1 MKKQLFFVLA
11 LIGLMLMGG
20 GINLYA
26 EEITIGRTLEYKA
39 DATYQVTKNEKAQVT
54 IEDGKGP
61 TATGKDLFYKTTTS
75 IKFSNAAAFR
85 DKIPGGTSNLTEF
98 NENCYAGVKI
108 VIADG
113 YKISMSQIKARVAV
127 FNNFTYRVIVT
138 DGVNTYYTSKDKA
151 INNYNKTSATNLD
164 ATIAPSTPI
173 ELTGTVYVRLHYW
186 NTNNSGSKY
195 LAPLE
200 LTITGNLQEAVQYTV
215 TSNVSPAVAGSVTMN
230 PESGVVTSGG
240 SVTLTANA
248 NTGYRFENWTD
259 ALGNE
264 LSKNADYSYKPTA
277 NATVNANFIKLN
289 AVNFSLTGTEAN
301 GFAPEPVYGLAGE
314 EVDFPNSQLM
324 YAAGKTLTAWT
335 DGTNTYPIS
344 GKYTVT
350 SAESVTLTPVFT
362 DNTVSLLDATS
373 DVTVSWKLG
382 SQYAP
387 VLAFENGT
395 NWNNVQGNA
404 YLVQQAVVN
413 GQTIDVGMMFET
425 RSLKTGLSGN
435 GKIYNIRDDDWAQV
449 NNNTVFRIPVVRNSK
464 ITMKANKKIH
474 PTTIDGKKDYDTET
488 TDLVYTYNGDA
499 KEIDIVICSGSYY
512 SEITVTYPP
521 SQSFSLTTADTEP
534 YSLYLDYPVTIP
546 EGIEAY
552 TGALDAA
559 EETLT
564 MKEVE
569 GTIPANTA
577 VIVKSATADTYVF
590 KETYTAAAIESNSL
604 KGVTADTDI
613 ATLVTAGKTLL
624 TLGTK
629 GGKVAFR
636 KPATGTTQV
645 KANKAYLL
653 VNTPSSEGAKTVKMI
668 FDGETTGISEF
679 TANEDVTNAP
689 LFNLNGQRVNAN
701 AKGLLIKNG
710 KKIIIK

>member
-11 LIGLMLMGG
+11 LIGLMLVGG
-20 GINLYA
+20 GKNLYA
-26 EEITIGRTLEYKA
+26 EKITIGRTLEFAA
-39 DATYQVTKNEKAQVT
+39 DAKYQVVSNEKASVT
-54 IEDGKGP
+54 ISDGNGKTG
-61 TATGKDLFYKTTTS
+61 TGKTLYYKGSS
-75 IKFSNAAAFR
+75 IQFSEKSFR
-85 DKIPGGTSNLTEF
+85 DLTSSGENLTSF
-98 NENCYAGVKI
+98 NEDCYAGVKI

-127 FNNFTYRVIVT
+127 FQNFTYKVVVSDEKKEYYSSLDKVITNYT
-138 DGVNTYYTSKDKA
+138 DA
-151 INNYNKTSATNLD
+151 SATNLD
-164 ATIAPSTPI
+164 ATINPSSPI
-173 ELTGTVYVRLHYW
+173 ELKGTVYVRLHYW
-186 NTNNSGSKY
+186 FTGNSGKKY

-200 LTITGNLQEAVQYTV
+200 LTITGDLQEDVQYTV

-248 NTGYRFENWTD
+248 NTGYRFDKWTD
-259 ALGNE
+259 ASGNE
-264 LSKNADYSYKPTA
+264 LSKNPDYSFTPTA

-314 EVDFPNSQLM
+314 EVDFPKSQLM

-362 DNTVSLLDATS
+362 DNTVSLLDAKS
-373 DVTVSWKLG
+373 EVTVSWKLG
-382 SQYAP
+382 SNYAP

-395 NWNNVQGNA
+395 NWNSVQGNA

-425 RSLKTGLSGN
+425 RSSETGLSGN
-435 GKIYNIRDDDWAQV
+435 GKIYNKGRTDNWAQV

-464 ITMKANKKIH
+464 ITMKAYSKIY
-474 PTTIDGKKDYDTET
+474 PTTIDGKADYDTET
-488 TDLVYTYNGDA
+488 NELVYTYKGDA
-499 KEIDIVICSGSYY
+499 KEIDIVIHSGSYY

-564 MKEVE
+564 MKEVQ

-653 VNTPSSEGAKTVKMI
+653 VDTPSGEGAKTVKMI

>member
-39 DATYQVTKNEKAQVT
+39 DATSQVTSNEKAKVT

-61 TATGKDLFYKTTTS
+61 TGTGKELFYKTSTK

-85 DKIPGGTSNLTEF
+85 SLDPQNSNLTSF
-98 NENCYAGVKI
+98 NEMCYAGVKI

-127 FNNFTYRVIVT
+127 SDNFTYRVIVT

-151 INNYNKTSATNLD
+151 INNYSQTSATNLD
-164 ATIAPSTPI
+164 ATINPSTPI
-173 ELTGTVYVRLHYW
+173 ELTGTVYVKLHYW
-186 NTNNSGSKY
+186 FTGNHGSKY

-215 TSNVSPAVAGSVTMN
+215 TSNVSPAVAGSVTMS

-248 NTGYRFENWTD
+248 NAGYRFDKWTD

-264 LSKNADYSYKPTA
+264 LSKDAVYSYKPTA

-314 EVDFPNSQLM
+314 EVDFPKSQLM

-464 ITMKANKKIH
+464 ITMKANDKIY
-474 PTTIDGKKDYDTET
+474 PTTIDGKKDYDTAT
-488 TDLVYTYNGDA
+488 KNLDYTYIGDA
-499 KEIDIVICSGSYY
+499 KEIDIVIHNGSYY

-559 EETLT
+559 EETLK

-590 KETYTAAAIESNSL
+590 KETYTAASIESNSL

>member
-1 MKKQLFFVLA
+1 M
-11 LIGLMLMGG
+11 
-20 GINLYA
+20 
-26 EEITIGRTLEYKA
+26 
-39 DATYQVTKNEKAQVT
+39 
-54 IEDGKGP
+54 
-61 TATGKDLFYKTTTS
+61 
-75 IKFSNAAAFR
+75 
-85 DKIPGGTSNLTEF
+85 
-98 NENCYAGVKI
+98 
-108 VIADG
+108 
-113 YKISMSQIKARVAV
+113 
-127 FNNFTYRVIVT
+127 
-138 DGVNTYYTSKDKA
+138 
-151 INNYNKTSATNLD
+151 
-164 ATIAPSTPI
+164 
-173 ELTGTVYVRLHYW
+173 
-186 NTNNSGSKY
+186 
-195 LAPLE
+195 
-200 LTITGNLQEAVQYTV
+200 
-215 TSNVSPAVAGSVTMN
+215 
-230 PESGVVTSGG
+230 
-240 SVTLTANA
+240 
-248 NTGYRFENWTD
+248 
-259 ALGNE
+259 
-264 LSKNADYSYKPTA
+264 
-277 NATVNANFIKLN
+277 
-289 AVNFSLTGTEAN
+289 
-301 GFAPEPVYGLAGE
+301 
-314 EVDFPNSQLM
+314 
-324 YAAGKTLTAWT
+324 
-335 DGTNTYPIS
+335 
-344 GKYTVT
+344 
-350 SAESVTLTPVFT
+350 
-362 DNTVSLLDATS
+362 SLLDATS

-387 VLAFENGT
+387 VLTFQNGT

-425 RSLKTGLSGN
+425 RSSQTGLSGD
-435 GKIYNIRDDDWAQV
+435 GKINNIRDDDWAQV

-464 ITMKANKKIH
+464 ITMKANKKIY
-474 PTTIDGKKDYDTET
+474 PTTIDGKKDYDTAT
-488 TDLVYTYNGDA
+488 KNLDYTYIGDA
-499 KEIDIVICSGSYY
+499 KEIDIVIHSGSYY

-559 EETLT
+559 EETLK
-564 MKEVE
+564 MKKVE

-590 KETYTAAAIESNSL
+590 KETYTAASIESNSL

-629 GGKVAFR
+629 DGKVAFR

>member
-26 EEITIGRTLEYKA
+26 YDKVYHKPAPTPGTDYEIVYTSVENMKSFNAAGWAVDGSGGAGWSASNREVNDYVDPAT
-39 DATYQVTKNEKAQVT
+39 DA
-54 IEDGKGP
+54 
-61 TATGKDLFYKTTTS
+61 ATGNKHKPSGVQFKQGKTKAIYMYVKGCKKIKAYMSGQAVSGDKQPKITAKPSDGGAAIVVQAPNVISVSEFCGLEVELDQSKEYEINFYDIKGSDCLLYALRLYGDYVSSEVTT
-75 IKFSNAAAFR
+75 
-85 DKIPGGTSNLTEF
+85 
-98 NENCYAGVKI
+98 
-108 VIADG
+108 
-113 YKISMSQIKARVAV
+113 YKITPQI
-127 FNNFTYRVIVT
+127 
-138 DGVNTYYTSKDKA
+138 S
-151 INNYNKTSATNLD
+151 
-164 ATIAPSTPI
+164 
-173 ELTGTVYVRLHYW
+173 
-186 NTNNSGSKY
+186 
-195 LAPLE
+195 LE
-200 LTITGNLQEAVQYTV
+200 GA
-215 TSNVSPAVAGSVTMN
+215 
-230 PESGVVTSGG
+230 GVVTMDPSSGEVIKDK
-240 SVTLTANA
+240 SITLTANA
-248 NTGYRFENWTD
+248 NVGYRFKNWTD
-259 ALGNE
+259 ASGNI
-264 LSKNADYSYKPTA
+264 LSTDASYTFTPTA
-277 NATVNANFIKLN
+277 NTTITANFIQLKGLHFTLSET
-289 AVNFSLTGTEAN
+289 AYAN
-301 GFAPEPVYGLAGE
+301 GFAPASIYGLEGE
-314 EVDFPNSQLM
+314 TVNIPKAYHV
-324 YAAGKTLTAWT
+324 YAAGKTLTGWT

-344 GKYTVT
+344 GQYTFAAT
-350 SAESVTLTPVFT
+350 NAVTLTPVFT
-362 DNTVSLLDATS
+362 DNTVNLTDVATET
-373 DVTVSWKLG
+373 TVVWEFGPSNG
-382 SQYAP
+382 AP
-387 VLAFENGT
+387 VLAFENGI
-395 NWNNVQGNA
+395 NWNSVQGNA

-425 RSLKTGLSGN
+425 RSSQTRLSGN
-435 GKIYNIRDDDWAQV
+435 GKIYNVGRTNEAQV
-449 NNNTVFRIPVVRNSK
+449 NANTVFRLPVIRNSK
-464 ITMKANKKIH
+464 IKMVAYYDISA
-474 PTTIDGKKDYDTET
+474 TTIDGSTDYTAGKT
-488 TDLVYTYNGDA
+488 VTYTYTGEA
-499 KEIDIVICSGSYY
+499 KDVEIIVKDGGYY
-512 SEITVTYPP
+512 YTISVTYPP
-521 SQSFSLTTADTEP
+521 AKSFSLTTADTEP

>member
-61 TATGKDLFYKTTTS
+61 ALKEKELHYKTTTK
-75 IKFSNAAAFR
+75 IMFSNAAAFR
-85 DKIPGGTSNLTEF
+85 SQDPQGNNLTSF
-98 NENCYAGVKI
+98 NEMCYAGVKI

-127 FNNFTYRVIVT
+127 SNNFTYRVIVT

-151 INNYNKTSATNLD
+151 ITNYNKTSATNLD
-164 ATIAPSTPI
+164 ATITPSTPI
-173 ELTGTVYVRLHYW
+173 ELTGTVYVKLHYW
-186 NTNNSGSKY
+186 FTGNHASRY

-200 LTITGNLQEAVQYTV
+200 LTITGNLQKAVQYTV

-248 NTGYRFENWTD
+248 NTGYRFDKWTD
-259 ALGNE
+259 ASGNE
-264 LSKNADYSYKPTA
+264 LSKDAVYPYKPTA

-314 EVDFPNSQLM
+314 EVDFPKSQLM

-449 NNNTVFRIPVVRNSK
+449 NENTVFRIPVVRNSK
-464 ITMKANKKIH
+464 ITMKANKKIY
-474 PTTIDGKKDYDTET
+474 PTTIDGKKDYDTAT
-488 TDLVYTYNGDA
+488 NNLDYTYIGDA
-499 KEIDIVICSGSYY
+499 KEIDIVIHSGSYY

-564 MKEVE
+564 MKEVK

-590 KETYTAAAIESNSL
+590 KETYTAASIESNSL